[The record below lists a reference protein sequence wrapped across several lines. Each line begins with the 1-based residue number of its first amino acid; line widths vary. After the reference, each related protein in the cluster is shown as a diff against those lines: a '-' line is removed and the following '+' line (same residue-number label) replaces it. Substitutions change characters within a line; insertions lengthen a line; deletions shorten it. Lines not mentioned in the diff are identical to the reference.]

1 MVRGLFEFSSRTV
14 EKCDPAAPC
23 VKLGPMFYPLRF
35 KPFLKFYPYGGHRF
49 AEVLEIDVPR
59 ATPIAEAWEVADH
72 GAEQS
77 IVINGPLAG
86 QTLRQ
91 LMMQFG
97 SALAGDEVWAR
108 YGDYFPLLIKFL
120 DCDKRL
126 PAHMH
131 PDDETARLL
140 GLNESGKTEAW
151 YIVRADAGANAFV
164 GALPGLSAGAFVN
177 AIEEGNSY
185 DGVMKQVPTRTGDT
199 YFVPPGRLHAL
210 DEGNLAFEVQQNSDA
225 GFGWDWAGFVEAGV
239 VPVQDAARHKALA
252 VEHASYEDGVQE
264 QTREV
269 TLVEDDDERTFCC
282 ACRYFVLERLKIRGN
297 TDFHDKQARFNT
309 FTVINGAANFSGGGE
324 VAFAKR
330 GESLLIP
337 AGVAITIE
345 PNTLMGA
352 GEVEILRCYVPDL
365 QRDVIDFLRA
375 SGVSDTDIAW
385 LGSYGSGNDLLP
397 LLSLPQDLF
406 DVTPQERHQAALEH
420 RDSRDETS

>member
-1 MVRGLFEFSSRTV
+1 ML
-14 EKCDPAAPC
+14 
-23 VKLGPMFYPLRF
+23 YPLRF
-35 KPFLKFYPYGGHRF
+35 QPFLKFYPYGGHRF

-59 ATPIAEAWEVADH
+59 DRPIAEAWEVADH
-72 GAEQS
+72 GPEQS
-77 IVINGPLAG
+77 VVVNGPLAG

-91 LMMQFG
+91 LMMGFQNQ
-97 SALAGDEVWAR
+97 LVGDEVWAR

-131 PDDETARLL
+131 PNDETARLL
-140 GLNESGKTEAW
+140 GMQDTGKSEAW
-151 YIVRADAGANAFV
+151 YIVRADAGAAAYV
-164 GALPGLSAGAFVN
+164 GSLPGLTGGAFAN
-177 AIEEGNSY
+177 AIEEGNAY
-185 DGVMKQVPTRTGDT
+185 DGVMKHVPTRTGDT
-199 YFVPPGRLHAL
+199 YFVPPGRLHGL
-210 DEGNLAFEVQQNSDA
+210 DAGNLAFEVQQNSDA

-239 VPVQDAARHKALA
+239 VPAADAQRHKALA
-252 VEHASYEDGVQE
+252 VEYGSYEDGLQE

-309 FTVINGAANFSGGGE
+309 FTLISGAANFSGGGE

-330 GESLLIP
+330 GESLLVP
-337 AGVAITIE
+337 AGVSMTIE

-365 QRDVIDFLRA
+365 QRDVVDFLRA
-375 SGVSDTDIAW
+375 SGVADIDIAW

-397 LLSLPQDLF
+397 LLGLSQDLF
-406 DVTPQERHQAALEH
+406 NVSPEQRHQAAIEH
-420 RDSRDETS
+420 GGSRDEIS

>member
-1 MVRGLFEFSSRTV
+1 ML
-14 EKCDPAAPC
+14 
-23 VKLGPMFYPLRF
+23 YPLRF

-49 AEVLEIDVPR
+49 ADALEIDVPR
-59 ATPIAEAWEVADH
+59 DRPIAEAWEVSDH
-72 GAEQS
+72 GPEQS
-77 IVINGPLAG
+77 VVINGPLAG

-91 LMMQFG
+91 LMMGFKNE
-97 SALAGDEVWAR
+97 LVGDEVWAR

-131 PDDETARLL
+131 PDDETARAL
-140 GLNESGKTEAW
+140 GMTDTGKSEAW
-151 YIVRADAGANAFV
+151 YIVRADAGANAYV
-164 GALPGLSAGAFVN
+164 GALSGLTGQAFADAIANGN
-177 AIEEGNSY
+177 AY
-185 DGVMKQVPTRTGDT
+185 DGVMKKVPTRTGDT
-199 YFVPPGRLHAL
+199 YFVPPGRLHGL

-239 VPVQDAARHKALA
+239 VPAADAQRHKSLA
-252 VEHASYEDGVQE
+252 VEYGSYEDGVQE
-264 QTREV
+264 QTREI
-269 TLVEDDDERTFCC
+269 TLTEDDDERTFCC

-309 FTVINGAANFSGGGE
+309 FTVISGAANFSGGGE

-330 GESLLIP
+330 GESLLVP
-337 AGVAITIE
+337 AGVGMTIE
-345 PNTLMGA
+345 PNTLAGA

-365 QRDVIDFLRA
+365 QRDVVDFLRA

-385 LGSYGSGNDLLP
+385 LGSYGTGNDLLP
-397 LLSLPQDLF
+397 LLGLPQDVF
-406 DVTPQERHQAALEH
+406 NVTTGQRHQAAIEH